1 VEVVNGSGRRTLAA
15 VVAAGAALAVVA
27 GCSSGETAPTGAT
40 TPSSTE
46 TTMATAGAS
55 SASST
60 ASEPAS
66 TSPTGDPPAATS
78 GPTTPP
84 VALSTSFV
92 PVDKVIK
99 DPDLGHE
106 IKVLRMARDLPW
118 PPGQDDEAQAFELVA
133 VEMTWTPGVTYTA
146 MLRTV
151 DFSIGSTSPFPNRP
165 DAVLNP
171 ALQAAGWTVLAA
183 EMPNGQTGTGWLVFK
198 VDPKAAAALRLDYTR
213 PASRVTDSGQT
224 FPKMVF
230 SAQLVG

>member
-1 VEVVNGSGRRTLAA
+1 MLAA
-15 VVAAGAALAVVA
+15 AALAA
-27 GCSSGETAPTGAT
+27 CSSSEP
-40 TPSSTE
+40 
-46 TTMATAGAS
+46 

-60 ASEPAS
+60 ATTQ
-66 TSPTGDPPAATS
+66 TSPRTSATLPETPTATS
-78 GPTTPP
+78 ETSSSATGPAPSSSAPVTPIAVPTT
-84 VALSTSFV
+84 FV

-118 PPGQDDEAQAFELVA
+118 PDPKSDEAQAFELVG

-146 MLRTV
+146 ALRTV
-151 DFSIGSTSPFPNRP
+151 DFSIASSASLPNRP
-165 DAVLNP
+165 DPIINP
-171 ALQAAGWTVLAA
+171 SLQAGGWTMLPP

-224 FPKMVF
+224 FPKTVF
-230 SAQLVG
+230 SASLVG